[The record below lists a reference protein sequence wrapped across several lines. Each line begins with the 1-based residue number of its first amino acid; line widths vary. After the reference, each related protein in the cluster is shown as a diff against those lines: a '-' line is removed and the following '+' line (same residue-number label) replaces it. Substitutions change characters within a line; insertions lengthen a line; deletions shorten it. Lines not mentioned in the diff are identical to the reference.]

1 MPGINFEEFAQGVKA
16 AWLEAFEKGYNMNH
30 SAAVYSPEGA
40 WLESDTYRTLLD
52 RIDREG
58 HPHPWQ

>member
-1 MPGINFEEFAQGVKA
+1 MPEISFEEFAQGVKA
-16 AWLEAFEKGYNMNH
+16 AWLEAFEKGYH

-40 WLESDTYRTLLD
+40 WMESDAYRTLLD